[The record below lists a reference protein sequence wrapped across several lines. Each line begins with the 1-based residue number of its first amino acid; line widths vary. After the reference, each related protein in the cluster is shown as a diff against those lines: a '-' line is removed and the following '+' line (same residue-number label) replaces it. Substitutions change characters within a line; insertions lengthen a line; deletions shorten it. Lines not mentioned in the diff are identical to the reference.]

1 MNIAALAN
9 RKPPS
14 AEDPM
19 ELWLASDEYA
29 NWKLDAVES
38 LLGDCDVDLH
48 SKGFWSSKLKAD
60 LLREE
65 IHKMLIDLLQND
77 RERLL
82 ATVIMAVADRRPC
95 DALANLHN
103 FFPEGDA
110 AEAIKALA
118 EPIAAGYAAEA
129 LAQYQEQNMEDAA

>member
-1 MNIAALAN
+1 
-9 RKPPS
+9 
-14 AEDPM
+14 M

-65 IHKMLIDLLQND
+65 IRKMLIDLLQND
-77 RERLL
+77 QSACWLL
-82 ATVIMAVADRRPC
+82 VVMAVADRRPC

-110 AEAIKALA
+110 AEADKGACRARSPQATRRKPLHSIRNRTWRTQH
-118 EPIAAGYAAEA
+118 EH
-129 LAQYQEQNMEDAA
+129 

>member
-1 MNIAALAN
+1 
-9 RKPPS
+9 
-14 AEDPM
+14 M

-65 IHKMLIDLLQND
+65 LHKMLIDLLQND

-82 ATVIMAVADRRPC
+82 ATVVMAVADRRPATPWRTC
-95 DALANLHN
+95 TTSSRKAMQPKRSRRLPNQSQQATQQKPLHSIRN
-103 FFPEGDA
+103 RTWRMQHD
-110 AEAIKALA
+110 
-118 EPIAAGYAAEA
+118 
-129 LAQYQEQNMEDAA
+129 Q